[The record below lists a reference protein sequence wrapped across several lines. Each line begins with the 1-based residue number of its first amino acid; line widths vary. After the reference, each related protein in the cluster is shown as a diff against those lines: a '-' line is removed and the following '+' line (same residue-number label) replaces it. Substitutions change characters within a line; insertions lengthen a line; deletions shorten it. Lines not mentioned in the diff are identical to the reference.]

1 MAEIPLPRLAYPL
14 ALAAAVAFLYLRWS
28 GDRRTPWV
36 AIGRMLVQL
45 LLVGYVLAYIFQAE
59 AAGVVF
65 GVLLLMAAAAGWIG
79 LRTALKERR
88 RLYPRALLAILLGA
102 GSALMVA
109 VLLVLRPEPWY
120 KPAVWI
126 PLGGMAFS
134 NAMNA
139 ISLAAE
145 RLFAELERGVALA
158 AARAAAYRAALI
170 PATNALFAVG
180 LVSIPGLMTG
190 QILAGV
196 SPLVAAR
203 YQILVMLMVYSAA
216 GLSAALFLL
225 SARGRGCLGREDRS
239 PV

>member
-1 MAEIPLPRLAYPL
+1 MNEIPLGYLLYPL
-14 ALAAAVAFLYLRWS
+14 VPALLAGVLYVRWT
-28 GDRRTPWV
+28 GEGRTPWV
-36 AIGRMLVQL
+36 AIGRMLAQL
-45 LLVGYVLAYIFQAE
+45 LLVGYVLAYLF
-59 AAGVVF
+59 AAGHPGVVF

-79 LRTALKERR
+79 LRTALHRR
-88 RLYPRALLAILLGA
+88 RALYPLALASILLGA
-102 GSALMVA
+102 GSALCVA

-145 RLFAELERGVALA
+145 RLFSELERGQSFVP
-158 AARAAAYRAALI
+158 ARAAAYKAALI

-196 SPLVAAR
+196 SPLIAVR
-203 YQILVMLMVYSAA
+203 YQILVMLMVYAAA
-216 GLSAALFLL
+216 GLSAAAFLGW
-225 SARGRGCLGREDRS
+225 AGRQGAS
-239 PV
+239 P